1 MLDNATDVVTIR
13 VEVNAPVI
21 VSHSPD
27 YQIAFEGDTVK
38 MSCAAN
44 GIPEPSISWAFNK
57 TREEFIDFHSHLW
70 DTIQSSHN
78 LTSMLIEMLNDLQDN
93 GRQERRPGHPRVDD
107 RQRDSV

>member
-27 YQIAFEGDTVK
+27 HQIAFEGDTVK

-44 GIPEPSISWAFNK
+44 GIPEPSISWSFNK
-57 TREEFIDFHSHLW
+57 TREEFSKFPDLRRTASRMCSLVP
-70 DTIQSSHN
+70 SSKYVRGEN
-78 LTSMLIEMLNDLQDN
+78 LNS
-93 GRQERRPGHPRVDD
+93 
-107 RQRDSV
+107 

>member
-57 TREEFIDFHSHLW
+57 TRKEFVDFQSNHLR
-70 DTIQSSHN
+70 TQF
-78 LTSMLIEMLNDLQDN
+78 
-93 GRQERRPGHPRVDD
+93 
-107 RQRDSV
+107 

>member
-57 TREEFIDFHSHLW
+57 TREDEFMDFQTNHYRVHKFRLF
-70 DTIQSSHN
+70 TN
-78 LTSMLIEMLNDLQDN
+78 V
-93 GRQERRPGHPRVDD
+93 RQNFEQLAG
-107 RQRDSV
+107 

>member
-27 YQIAFEGDTVK
+27 HQIAFEGDTVK

-44 GIPEPSISWAFNK
+44 GIPEPSIFWSFNK
-57 TREEFIDFHSHLW
+57 TRKEFLNGNRFEGI
-70 DTIQSSHN
+70 T
-78 LTSMLIEMLNDLQDN
+78 NDLYFEIQIMSN
-93 GRQERRPGHPRVDD
+93 CRN
-107 RQRDSV
+107 

>member
-27 YQIAFEGDTVK
+27 HQIAFEGDTVK

-44 GIPEPSISWAFNK
+44 GIPEPNISWSFNK
-57 TREEFIDFHSHLW
+57 TREECSNFHDLSYEE
-70 DTIQSSHN
+70 I
-78 LTSMLIEMLNDLQDN
+78 TSEFQIWRKSRLYIEI
-93 GRQERRPGHPRVDD
+93 
-107 RQRDSV
+107 